1 MSLDRSAT
9 GTQLHVTAM
18 QATRTYN
25 EQTYG
30 DFERRTARLGI
41 QQWKFVS
48 GFDVWLA
55 FNVLQVYMQNRNKT
69 ITDSKRGTTHSDYLL
84 VFLVE
89 QNLAGI

>member
-48 GFDVWLA
+48 GFDV
-55 FNVLQVYMQNRNKT
+55 
-69 ITDSKRGTTHSDYLL
+69 
-84 VFLVE
+84 
-89 QNLAGI
+89 